1 MYHNLGVNWAST
13 LVAFL
18 ALICAPLP
26 MYVRLDIGQDNST
39 DRFSLSLFYVY
50 GAKIRVMTKF
60 GREADE
66 LGQKMKMF
74 AQMQQKPQ
82 V

>member
-26 MYVRLDIGQDNST
+26 MYVRVHVGQDNSI
-39 DRFSLSLFYVY
+39 DLF
-50 GAKIRVMTKF
+50 A
-60 GREADE
+60 
-66 LGQKMKMF
+66 LL
-74 AQMQQKPQ
+74 P
-82 V
+82 

>member
-1 MYHNLGVNWAST
+1 
-13 LVAFL
+13 
-18 ALICAPLP
+18 

>member
-1 MYHNLGVNWAST
+1 MFEFTSAKIT
-13 LVAFL
+13 
-18 ALICAPLP
+18 ALTYSPC
-26 MYVRLDIGQDNST
+26 Y
-39 DRFSLSLFYVY
+39 LSLFYVY
-50 GAKIRVMTKF
+50 GAKIRVMTRF